1 MGRYAISL
9 EHERSIQRHRDN
21 GKAQLCLYPGQRPYG
36 TLYVGST
43 TDLLKRVW
51 QHREGVFAGFTKQY
65 RVTQLV
71 WYELHIDLMEAG
83 RREKQIKKWNR
94 DWKVNLVQ
102 RINPD
107 WQDLYGDIS
116 A

>member
-1 MGRYAISL
+1 MRYRWNMSA
-9 EHERSIQRHRDN
+9 RFSIQRHRDN

-65 RVTQLV
+65 GVTQLV
-71 WYELHIDLMEAG
+71 WYEAAYRLDEAG

-107 WQDLYGDIS
+107 WRDLYGDIS

>member
-1 MGRYAISL
+1 MRYRWNMSALSSDIAIM
-9 EHERSIQRHRDN
+9 EKRSYVYILAS
-21 GKAQLCLYPGQRPYG
+21 GPYG

-107 WQDLYGDIS
+107 WRDLYGDIS